1 MAEPELAGEA
11 AGEGPPVEPELPEA
25 AAAAGPGGEEEEQG
39 GDDGTLQAKIA
50 DVFGGSDDESE
61 DEYDD
66 DPEEADR
73 GDGEPDDGEALDG
86 PAPKKR
92 KGAAGPAKPRL
103 KEDKEETNLFKELG
117 LAAADEGG
125 SDSEDE
131 AAAELTDAE
140 KAKAA
145 SLTVNQ
151 MIKDKKAGKK
161 RKKEWDAK
169 ELREK
174 AEQFLA
180 KMEVAFDKDCQNMDN
195 GQPAVY
201 KLRMLADAEN
211 ILSRKLLQEDLLD
224 AGLLGTLKLWLEP
237 YKANLPNVKVRTTI
251 LKLLADMD
259 LGLSDEDRKHSMK
272 ESGLG
277 KNVNFY
283 SKCPDET
290 QANRRLAAS
299 LVQKWSRQIFQQYR
313 DPHARE
319 LDEERSAPPPP
330 RTKPAARKRA
340 ADAPDALLTKK
351 KVLKQGD
358 PGFRIRATVPQPL
371 AMDFRYQP
379 QSSAVAAPVDQ
390 DKKDKK
396 KKFDDKMRALKKNMK
411 KFERPINPSVEG
423 RGM

>member
-1 MAEPELAGEA
+1 MA
-11 AGEGPPVEPELPEA
+11 EPELPEA

-340 ADAPDALLTKK
+340 AGRPRRPADQEEGAEAGGPRVPHPGHGAPAA
-351 KVLKQGD
+351 GD
-358 PGFRIRATVPQPL
+358 GLQVPAPEQCGGGPRRPG
-371 AMDFRYQP
+371 
-379 QSSAVAAPVDQ
+379 
-390 DKKDKK
+390 
-396 KKFDDKMRALKKNMK
+396 
-411 KFERPINPSVEG
+411 
-423 RGM
+423 